1 MVVSNLCNGL
11 KVRDIVLRI
20 SDALDVDGLRL
31 LVNRLG
37 KILGLV
43 SVHKLGVYAQ
53 SREED
58 LQLVVGSAI

>member
-43 SVHKLGVYAQ
+43 SVDKLGVYAQ